1 MGLPYTQRQSHRIF
15 RIHSRVRISN
25 ILGPS
30 LLLHRTAH
38 CDFLSDRHQL
48 QPISCRSATMSER
61 KVLQKY
67 YPPDFDPSAL
77 EKRRKGPK
85 ATGPKVQPVRLMA
98 PFSMKCVSCGEYIYK
113 GRKFNARKETTEE
126 KYYNIT
132 IFRFYIRC
140 TRCSAEITFKTD
152 PKHMDYECERGAR
165 RNFEVWREAK
175 LAEETEEEMLDR
187 LEKEEAER
195 DVMGE
200 LEKKTNEAQTEMRV
214 ADALDEVRMRNAMR
228 ERGGVDGALS
238 GVAGAARGEQ
248 DENAERVE
256 KEIAEEARLAFLS
269 ATGERIRRLDEA
281 VELEEPWAS
290 SSSSSTLSSLDGMK
304 KSDASEQAD
313 KAAMPPPP
321 PPPAATLQKKAR
333 AKKDLAAG
341 LGIKKATPALVEPA
355 APTQPTPAPVSAAPV
370 AVAGLGSG
378 LVGYDSDDD

>member
-1 MGLPYTQRQSHRIF
+1 
-15 RIHSRVRISN
+15 
-25 ILGPS
+25 
-30 LLLHRTAH
+30 
-38 CDFLSDRHQL
+38 
-48 QPISCRSATMSER
+48 MSER